1 MSLQESNDTERLRT
15 LNDLVF
21 RTGIAVFVVVMAVL
35 SIPLLTGKVYTH
47 IDLGGFHLS
56 ARAFYQECLRNG
68 ESFLWDAQVLCG
80 HYIHGEGQGG
90 YLHPIHYLLYRLL
103 PLQVAFNLELLLC
116 YPLLLAGCYLLF
128 RRWSCTRAAALVGAM
143 LFTFS
148 GFSLLRAGHIHLVE
162 MTVHL
167 PWLLWAI
174 DRSFTATNPRARAWS
189 VFAVA
194 LLTGSEL
201 LIGYPQFAW
210 IIGLAEGVYTLSLT
224 VKHKQWV
231 APLHLFLAKVLGFLI
246 GAGQWLPSY
255 EFLRDSDRML
265 TAGELR
271 NYLSVHPL
279 NLLQMFGPYTFE
291 FGSFYG
297 NLEEF
302 TMYTGAAC
310 TILLIWGLFRL
321 RHLGSARM
329 RAIALCI
336 AGIIVLLTAFGTY
349 TGFHEL
355 INWLPLVSYFKGPCR
370 YLVLFFFFVAALAA
384 LGFDDLLRVCAGP
397 REGKRRSWT
406 ILAVLVLASWLIV
419 GAAYLIQQNPD
430 WALYELL
437 NGDFSPPPLLWW
449 GPVAMSCCA
458 VLALAALRGY
468 RIALPLLIVV
478 AAGDQAL
485 YGLHFLYWW
494 DTPTTIERFAAR
506 YAAPDDVG
514 EQRLFSSLMP
524 QKNGWTLR
532 GLSLAN
538 GFAGI
543 VPRQQLVYNH
553 EAAWRAAGVAYREKA
568 NARYFTN
575 DHTPGE
581 PDRWIPVSNPV
592 PRVYLVSKAIV
603 SNAPD
608 EDIRHIDL
616 ATTALV
622 ERSLTLNEG
631 GGDVRLLDE
640 RHGRV
645 RIQVQTETPQLLI
658 FDESFH
664 RGWKATAF
672 PSGAS
677 TENGTPLEI
686 LRVNGDFMGVA
697 LEPGTYEVQFEFDP
711 ESFRNGVRLS
721 LVGIGLSIVHLAIA
735 LYASSSK

>member
-1 MSLQESNDTERLRT
+1 
-15 LNDLVF
+15 
-21 RTGIAVFVVVMAVL
+21 
-35 SIPLLTGKVYTH
+35 
-47 IDLGGFHLS
+47 
-56 ARAFYQECLRNG
+56 
-68 ESFLWDAQVLCG
+68 
-80 HYIHGEGQGG
+80 
-90 YLHPIHYLLYRLL
+90 
-103 PLQVAFNLELLLC
+103 
-116 YPLLLAGCYLLF
+116 
-128 RRWSCTRAAALVGAM
+128 
-143 LFTFS
+143 
-148 GFSLLRAGHIHLVE
+148 
-162 MTVHL
+162 
-167 PWLLWAI
+167 
-174 DRSFTATNPRARAWS
+174 
-189 VFAVA
+189 
-194 LLTGSEL
+194 
-201 LIGYPQFAW
+201 
-210 IIGLAEGVYTLSLT
+210 
-224 VKHKQWV
+224 
-231 APLHLFLAKVLGFLI
+231 
-246 GAGQWLPSY
+246 
-255 EFLRDSDRML
+255 RML

-336 AGIIVLLTAFGTY
+336 AGIIVLLMAFGTY

-370 YLVLFFFFVAALAA
+370 YLVLFFFVAAALAA

-397 REGKRRSWT
+397 REGKRRSLS
-406 ILAVLVLASWLIV
+406 ILAVPVLASWLIV
-419 GAAYLIQQNPD
+419 GAASLFRRNPD
-430 WALYELL
+430 SALYTLL
-437 NGDFSPPPLLWW
+437 NGDFSAPPLLWW
-449 GPVAMSCCA
+449 GPLAITTCA
-458 VLALAALRGY
+458 LLAFAALRGY
-468 RIALPLLIVV
+468 RAVLPLLIVV

-494 DTPTTIERFAAR
+494 DTPTTVDRFAAR

-543 VPRQQLVYNH
+543 LPRQHLVYNH

-575 DHTPGE
+575 DHTPAE
-581 PDRWIPVSNPV
+581 PDRWISVSNPV
-592 PRVYLVSKAIV
+592 PRLYLVSEVVV
-603 SNAPD
+603 SDSPD
-608 EDIRHIDL
+608 EDIRNIDL

-622 ERSLTLNEG
+622 ERSLTLKEG

-645 RIQVQTETPQLLI
+645 RIQVQTETPQLLV

-672 PSGAS
+672 PSDAS
-677 TENGTPLEI
+677 TENGAPLEI

-697 LEPGTYEVQFEFDP
+697 LELGKHEVVFAFEP
-711 ESFRNGVRLS
+711 ESFRIGVRLS
-721 LVGIGLSIVHLAIA
+721 LVGIGLSLAYLALA
-735 LYASSSK
+735 LYASRER